1 MTAKVPVLTT
11 LSEAIAMTL
20 NHRRDLLRVGL
31 VFVIGFFALGI
42 VFLHYLLPLFPET
55 MMDSA
60 ATGTQPPVDPHL
72 PSAVLIMFVIEVLLF
87 TVFAVGWH
95 RAVLIGAER
104 GQGAQLGRRELRYFG
119 RFWLCIA
126 ISFAALLFV
135 AFVEQFIGIALR
147 ANPQSMT
154 WGAVFTNL
162 LVIAYVFGRLGPSF
176 AALSVDMPMTF
187 RQSWIAT
194 KGNGLRILL
203 IYVMAGTGGVILN
216 VLSGL
221 LLNLL
226 GLGESAPYTVV
237 LIGAVTFCALTAVMI
252 SSNAIVFRR
261 LTGWKAPA

>member
-1 MTAKVPVLTT
+1 MNAKVPVLTT
-11 LSEAIAMTL
+11 LSEAVTMTV

-42 VFLHYLLPLFPET
+42 VFLRYVLPLFPET
-55 MMDSA
+55 MMDSG
-60 ATGTQPPVDPHL
+60 ATGAQSPVDPRL
-72 PSAVLIMFVIEVLLF
+72 PSAVLIMFVIEILLF

-104 GQGAQLGRRELRYFG
+104 GQGAQLGGRELRYFG
-119 RFWLCIA
+119 RFWICIA
-126 ISFAALLFV
+126 ISFAALFFV
-135 AFVEQFIGIALR
+135 AFVEQFIGLALH

-162 LVIAYVFGRLGPSF
+162 LVIAYVFARLGPSF
-176 AALSVDMPMTF
+176 AALSIDRKMSF
-187 RQSWIAT
+187 RESWIAT

-203 IYVMAGTGGVILN
+203 IYVMAGTGGLVLN

-226 GLGESAPYTVV
+226 GLSEIAPYTVV
-237 LIGAVTFCALTAVMI
+237 LIGAFTFCALTAVMI

-261 LTGWKAPA
+261 LTGWKAA